1 MKLPNFRRILKT
13 DYAEEYR
20 GLIETLSFS
29 INGGIETLYQTFN
42 KAISL
47 KDNVACTVKEIDV
60 EVKADGSPKNKLSFP
75 LDTGNRILGITV
87 LNAINTKN
95 PLILPTSGLF
105 VSFTQENKTIVINYI
120 KGLPE
125 NQLFTLT
132 LVAFDS

>member
-13 DYAEEYR
+13 DYSEEYR
-20 GLIETLSFS
+20 ELIETLSFS

-47 KDNVACTVKEIDV
+47 RDNVACTVKEIDV
-60 EVKADGSPKNKLSFP
+60 EVRADGSPKNKLSFP
-75 LDTGNRILGITV
+75 LDTGNRVLGVTV

-95 PLILPTSGLF
+95 PLILPTSGVF
-105 VSFTQENKTIVINYI
+105 VSFTQENKTLVINYI